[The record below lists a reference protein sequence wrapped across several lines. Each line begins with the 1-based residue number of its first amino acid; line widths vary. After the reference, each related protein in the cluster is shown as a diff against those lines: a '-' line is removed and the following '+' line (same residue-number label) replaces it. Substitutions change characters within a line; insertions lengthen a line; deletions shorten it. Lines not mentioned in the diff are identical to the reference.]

1 MRPAYHFGF
10 LPNKP
15 AAEVADLAAAA
26 EELGF
31 EGIWIADSQSVFRD
45 AWVSLTAC
53 ALRTERILLA
63 TGVTNPVTRHP
74 SVVAGSIATL
84 DELSGGRAILGIGV
98 GESAVRT
105 LGLPR
110 ATLARLADYTRVVR
124 ALLAG
129 ETVDFEGRELHM
141 AWPVRPVPIY
151 FASSGERSLE
161 LAGELADGV
170 VFQRGS
176 SPAFVRLALD
186 AIARGEAKAGRPPGS
201 TVRICR
207 LACAVSDDDGAAAR
221 DEIRGY
227 VSVAAGAARSLPE
240 EAIEPELAED
250 LRRMK
255 EAYDVHRHGGRESPQ
270 AALVT
275 DRVVDAFAAAG
286 TPEQVAARM
295 RELLALG
302 IDGFSLTTTAPDPR
316 GMLETLAASVLPE
329 VTR

>member
-1 MRPAYHFGF
+1 VTPRFHFGF

-15 AAEVADLAAAA
+15 AAEVAELAAAA

-31 EGIWIADSQSVFRD
+31 EGIWIADSQSIFRD
-45 AWVSLTAC
+45 AWVALTAS
-53 ALRTERILLA
+53 ALGTQRIRLA

-74 SVVAGSIATL
+74 AVVAGAIATL

-98 GESAVRT
+98 GESAVKT

-110 ATLARLADYTRVVR
+110 ATLARLADYVRVVR

-129 ETVDFEGRELHM
+129 ETVEFEGRELRM

-151 FASSGERSLE
+151 LASSGERSLE
-161 LAGELADGV
+161 LAGAIADGV

-176 SPAFVRLALD
+176 SPAFVMLALD
-186 AIARGEAKAGRPPGS
+186 AVARGEARAGRAPGS
-201 TVRICR
+201 VVRICR
-207 LACAVSDDDGAAAR
+207 LACAVSEDGAAAR

-227 VSVAAGAARSLPE
+227 VSVAAGASRSLPDE
-240 EAIEPELAED
+240 VIEPHLRED

-255 EAYDVHRHGGRESPQ
+255 EAYDVHRHGGSGSPQ

-275 DRVVDAFAAAG
+275 DRVVDSFAAAG
-286 TPEQVAARM
+286 TPAEVAARM
-295 RELLALG
+295 RELAALG
-302 IDGFSLTTTAPDPR
+302 LDGFSLTTTAPDPR
-316 GMLETLAASVLPE
+316 RMLETLAGKVLPQ
-329 VTR
+329 VRA

>member
-1 MRPAYHFGF
+1 MTPAFHFGF

-15 AAEVADLAAAA
+15 AAEVAALAADA
-26 EELGF
+26 ERLGF
-31 EGIWIADSQSVFRD
+31 EGIWIADSQSIFRD

-53 ALRTERILLA
+53 AQRTERIRLA

-74 SVVAGSIATL
+74 AVVAGSIATL

-110 ATLARLADYTRVVR
+110 ATLARLAEYTRVVR
-124 ALLAG
+124 ALLGG
-129 ETVDFEGRELHM
+129 ETVEFEGRELHM

-161 LAGELADGV
+161 LAGEIADGV

-176 SPAFVRLALD
+176 SPAFVRLALE
-186 AIARGEAKAGRPPGS
+186 AVARGEAKAGREPGS
-201 TVRICR
+201 VSRICR
-207 LACAVSDDDGAAAR
+207 LACAVSDDGAAAR

-227 VSVAAGAARSLPE
+227 VSVAAGAARSLPDDV
-240 EAIEPELAED
+240 IEPELADD

-255 EAYDVHRHGGRESPQ
+255 EAYDVHRHGGGESPQ

-275 DRVVDAFAAAG
+275 DRIVDSFAAAG
-286 TPEQVAARM
+286 TPEEVAARM
-295 RELLALG
+295 RELVALG

-316 GMLETLAASVLPE
+316 RMLETLAATVLPE